1 MTDVTLEQLDALTTE
16 DLRDRAF
23 TLARQRRDI
32 KFFWDLFTH
41 VTLSDDDTQDGWIGS
56 LDATIDDAVALW
68 REATSHDYGE
78 NEPLV
83 RAAFIDY
90 VMQHGNIT
98 QPGK

>member
-1 MTDVTLEQLDALTTE
+1 MTDVRFEQLEALSTE
-16 DLRDRAF
+16 ELRDRAF
-23 TLARQRRDI
+23 ALARQKRDI

-41 VTLSDDDTQDGWIGS
+41 VTYSDEDTQDGWIGS

-68 REATSHDYGE
+68 REVTKHEYGE

-90 VMQHGNIT
+90 IM
-98 QPGK
+98 KADK

>member
-1 MTDVTLEQLDALTTE
+1 MTDATLAELDALPTE
-16 DLRDRAF
+16 ELRGRAF
-23 TLARQRRDI
+23 ALARQGHDI

-68 REATSHDYGE
+68 REVTAHHYGE

-90 VMQHGNIT
+90 IIKHER
-98 QPGK
+98 

>member
-1 MTDVTLEQLDALTTE
+1 MTDATLAELDALPTE
-16 DLRDRAF
+16 ELRTRAF
-23 TLARQRRDI
+23 ALARGRRDI

-41 VTLSDDDTQDGWIGS
+41 VTLSDDETQDGWIGS

-68 REATSHDYGE
+68 REATGHRYGE

-90 VMQHGNIT
+90 IINHGR
-98 QPGK
+98 

>member
-1 MTDVTLEQLDALTTE
+1 MTEATLAQLDALPTDE
-16 DLRDRAF
+16 LRDRAF

-41 VTLSDDDTQDGWIGS
+41 VTYSDDDTQDGWIGS

-68 REATSHDYGE
+68 REVTGHHYGDA
-78 NEPLV
+78 EPLV

-90 VMQHGNIT
+90 ILQHS
-98 QPGK
+98 K

>member
-1 MTDVTLEQLDALTTE
+1 MTDVTLEQLDAMPTE
-16 DLRDRAF
+16 ELRERAF
-23 TLARQRRDI
+23 ALARQRRDI

-41 VTLSDDDTQDGWIGS
+41 VTHSDDDTQDGWLGS

-68 REATSHDYGE
+68 REATGHDYGG

-90 VMQHGNIT
+90 IMKYGDETGH
-98 QPGK
+98 

>member
-1 MTDVTLEQLDALTTE
+1 MAEVTLEQLDALTTE
-16 DLRDRAF
+16 ELRDRAF
-23 TLARQRRDI
+23 ALARQKRDI

-41 VTLSDDDTQDGWIGS
+41 VTQSDNDTQDGWIGS

-68 REATSHDYGE
+68 REATGHKYGE

-90 VMQHGNIT
+90 LLENDKSPSV
-98 QPGK
+98 